1 MLTPTTPFMQLNI
14 LKKSILLLLITF
26 MPISIWANDK
36 NVTSEKY
43 FSLIGDA
50 DKAISEGNWLIAEQ
64 ALQQAMRLEP
74 GNPSNVLLMSNLGMI
89 QFYDG
94 RTDEALSTLTHA
106 HNIAPK
112 SVTVLMNRA
121 RIYTSTYQPKLAEAD
136 YSMVISLDSTL
147 IEPRFYR
154 AMLTLNSGNI
164 EAAKTDVD
172 TLVMMDSE
180 NRLTNIAQA
189 TLLMTQGDFNG
200 AIPHLSK
207 AIESMPDAT
216 YYSQRAFCHLQLN
229 DLSAAS
235 EDIASGLE
243 LDPTDAELYVYR
255 ALLNKMRYRPDDAKI
270 DAEKAIKFGA
280 DAERVKKLLD
290 L

>member
-1 MLTPTTPFMQLNI
+1 MQLNI

-26 MPISIWANDK
+26 MPISIWADDK
-36 NVTSEKY
+36 NVTSKKY

-50 DKAISEGNWLIAEQ
+50 DKAISEGNWLMAEQ

-74 GNPSNVLLMSNLGMI
+74 GNPSNVLLMSNMGMI

-121 RIYTSTYQPKLAEAD
+121 RIYTSTYQPELAEAD
-136 YSMVISLDSTL
+136 YSTVISLDSTL

-216 YYSQRAFCHLQLN
+216 YYGQRAFCHLQLN

-280 DAERVKKLLD
+280 DAERVKKLID